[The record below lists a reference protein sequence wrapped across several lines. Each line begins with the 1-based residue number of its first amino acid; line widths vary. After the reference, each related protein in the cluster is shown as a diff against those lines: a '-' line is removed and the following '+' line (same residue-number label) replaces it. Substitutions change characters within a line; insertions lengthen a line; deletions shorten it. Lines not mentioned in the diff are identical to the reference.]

1 MEQLHCTVDEVIK
14 LSSSLLNAA
23 VRLKDLIIELSPNPN
38 SWQCIQS
45 SLQEIHERRQASLER
60 YRQQY
65 ELEHGNDADADAA
78 SQSGEDEIDSKSEQ
92 KQQMPIETYYTRSYR
107 RFSRCSD
114 ED

>member
-14 LSSSLLNAA
+14 LASSLLNAA
-23 VRLKDLIIELSPNPN
+23 VRVKDLIIELSPNPN

-65 ELEHGNDADADAA
+65 ELENGNNADAVFE
-78 SQSGEDEIDSKSEQ
+78 SGEDEIDSKSEQ

-107 RFSRCSD
+107 RFSQCSD